1 MFRGVCARARD
12 IAFTEGRE
20 QMVRQ
25 LSSVLLGLFGLALLS
40 GCAGWMGGE
49 RRESNAEVVL
59 ISFGSTNAEISP
71 CG

>member
-1 MFRGVCARARD
+1 MARD
-12 IAFTEGRE
+12 TASTEGKE

-25 LSSVLLGLFGLALLS
+25 LNAVLLGLLGLALLP